1 MSMLTSDRA
10 WLRKAATCSVALLIS
25 LASLPAMALDG
36 TQTPATS
43 NALQL
48 FKDPQSAMQ
57 AGMQHFRAGDVKSSV
72 EALQYAADQGYQPA
86 QWKLGEM
93 YARGDGVARDDT
105 RAYDYFS
112 QIVTSFKDDEEPSP
126 QRRFILSNA
135 FVAVGTYNLE
145 GIPNKMAANPERA
158 LHLFEF
164 AATTFAD
171 PAAEY
176 YLGKMYLEGIG
187 TQQNGRQGV
196 GWLDLAARKN
206 FIWAQAYLGQEMFTG
221 AAGVGIQRGRGL
233 ALLMIA
239 NEQADKVKDAWVCS
253 LFAQAYA
260 NATDA
265 DRQAA
270 SLFAIEYRI
279 LTHSHQQAAR

>member
-10 WLRKAATCSVALLIS
+10 RRRAAASCSLALLVL
-25 LASLPAMALDG
+25 LAAAPVRALDG
-36 TQTPATS
+36 SETPATS

-57 AGMQHFRAGDVKSSV
+57 AGMQHFRAGDVKLSV
-72 EALQYAADQGYQPA
+72 EALQYAADQGYHPA

-93 YARGDGVARDDT
+93 YSRGDGVPRDDV

-112 QIVTSFKDDEEPSP
+112 QIVASYKEDEEPSP

-145 GIPNKMAANPERA
+145 GIPNKLPANPERA
-158 LHLFEF
+158 LRVFEF
-164 AATTFAD
+164 AATNFSD
-171 PAAEY
+171 PTAEY

-187 TQQNGRQGV
+187 TSQNGRQGV

-206 FIWAQAYLGQEMFTG
+206 FIWAQAYLGQKMFTG
-221 AAGVGIQRGRGL
+221 AAGVTIQRGRGL

-239 NEQADKVKDAWVCS
+239 NEQADKVKDAWVCN
-253 LFAQAYA
+253 LFAQAWA

-265 DRQAA
+265 DRQSAT
-270 SLFAIEYRI
+270 LNAIEYRI
-279 LTHSHQQAAR
+279 LTHTHQQAAR